1 MAPSSTTSPSTALT
15 SESII
20 SWWKDW
26 QSFLRLSL
34 EANALRARMVS
45 TDVFDLDQD
54 DGARR
59 EGEIFMKM
67 RPDYIPNIIEE
78 HRKRNIEP
86 RDNLRMIASLRKAG
100 LPVPSAEEVE
110 AKVLAA
116 AAIKIP

>member
-1 MAPSSTTSPSTALT
+1 MLNDPDKAV
-15 SESII
+15 
-20 SWWKDW
+20 
-26 QSFLRLSL
+26 SL
-34 EANALRARMVS
+34 IRKTNLQKFPMFHLVAAAIFADAGL
-45 TDVFDLDQD
+45 LDE
-54 DGARR
+54 ARR

-110 AKVLAA
+110 AKVLATA
-116 AAIKIP
+116 AFKIP